1 MATAAD
7 VEDARLP
14 AGTEALVG
22 SVVRAVG
29 KQSLGSHVAIER
41 NALHDP
47 RPLVHQ
53 LHGPADTQEQR
64 GQATEER
71 QKDNKDRKTKW

>member
-14 AGTEALVG
+14 AGAEALVG
-22 SVVRAVG
+22 RVVRAVG
-29 KQSLGSHVAIER
+29 KQSLGSDVAIER
-41 NALHDP
+41 DALHDP

-53 LHGPADTQEQR
+53 LHGPADTQEE
-64 GQATEER
+64 GGEV
-71 QKDNKDRKTKW
+71 QKSDNNDRKITSTGI

>member
-1 MATAAD
+1 MATTAD
-7 VEDARLP
+7 VEDAGLP

-29 KQSLGSHVAIER
+29 KQSLGSDVAIER

-47 RPLVHQ
+47 RPLIHQ
-53 LHGPADTQEQR
+53 LHGPEGTQQ
-64 GQATEER
+64 ER
-71 QKDNKDRKTKW
+71 EKDLKLID